1 MEIEVNGKLF
11 ILNDDPRLGVL
22 MELEKHPNSMDTIWM
37 FFKEILVPSPTDKE
51 IKRFRQSDLGRIFQA
66 WGDLQRENIAE
77 TKKKLS

>member
-37 FFKEILVPSPTDKE
+37 FFKEILVPAPTDKE

-66 WGDLQRENIAE
+66 WGDLQRKNITE